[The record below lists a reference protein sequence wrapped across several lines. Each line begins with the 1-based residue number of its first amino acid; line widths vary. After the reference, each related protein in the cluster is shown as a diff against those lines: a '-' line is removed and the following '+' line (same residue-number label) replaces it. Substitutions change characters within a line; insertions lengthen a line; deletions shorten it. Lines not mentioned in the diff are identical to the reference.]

1 MERVRKPKRSF
12 LLKGEDS
19 NLSTLSFFS
28 TLTINAD
35 TPEFS
40 FRLDLKRSESF
51 PAHCFSCKGYWLHS
65 DERYTAFPV
74 PKDSAHLQLQ
84 LGGSLGAGRTSTTAY
99 SAQVSAPLPQL
110 SHPVPSE
117 LVVKFAKLNHCRNLA
132 REAWIYNY
140 LDRIPQSSG
149 TIIPRCYGFFTTTLT
164 ELPSAKQPYNLP
176 WSSVDGEHAKRDDD
190 LCDDVEVDEFLDE
203 IPSELITKER
213 SAWNSWVP
221 DLKNPLVAVLILEKG
236 GPMYNEIDD
245 QDPLV
250 KKDIKQIIRDLL
262 LCGVAHSDF
271 RMSNLWN
278 IIDFNRAWVLD
289 LGVECIPDAIAAV
302 NPGYRQPC
310 FYGWNPSK

>member
-1 MERVRKPKRSF
+1 
-12 LLKGEDS
+12 
-19 NLSTLSFFS
+19 FFS

-51 PAHCFSCKGYWLHS
+51 PAHRFSCKGYWFHS
-65 DERYTAFPV
+65 DKRYTAFPV

-84 LGGSLGAGRTSTTAY
+84 LGESLGAGRTGTAY

-110 SHPVPSE
+110 SRPVPSE

-164 ELPSAKQPYNLP
+164 ERKLVPSAKRPYNLP
-176 WSSVDGEHAKRDDD
+176 WSPVDGDHAKRDDD
-190 LCDDVEVDEFLDE
+190 LSDDVEVEEFLDE

-213 SAWNSWVP
+213 SPWNSWVP
-221 DLKNPLVAVLILEKG
+221 DLKKPLVAVLILEKG

-245 QDPLV
+245 EDPLV
-250 KKDIKQIIRDLL
+250 KTDIKQIIRDLS
-262 LCGVAHSDF
+262 LCGVAHGDF
-271 RMSNLWN
+271 RMSNLVRSPTTTEVCPHHKCVHKWN
-278 IIDFNRAWVLD
+278 IIDFDRAWVLD
-289 LGVECIPDAIAAV
+289 LGVECLPDAIAAV
-302 NPGYRQPC
+302 NPGYRQPG